1 MGINI
6 FMIFV
11 PFNQIIT
18 TKAKYII
25 AARMLKLLLKKFS
38 FFSLQY
44 IRMSGK
50 NINFDYKKKIKK
62 SEFHKHKRVFQMDD
76 IDVSK
81 IHVLKKN
88 HTAQRMRLIIL
99 LNTMI
104 MMLLGHYV

>member
-1 MGINI
+1 
-6 FMIFV
+6 
-11 PFNQIIT
+11 
-18 TKAKYII
+18 
-25 AARMLKLLLKKFS
+25 
-38 FFSLQY
+38 
-44 IRMSGK
+44 
-50 NINFDYKKKIKK
+50 
-62 SEFHKHKRVFQMDD
+62 MDD